1 MRNLKRFYAAAVS
14 TAMLVSI
21 MAPAASFA
29 AIDSTTDAKSLYD
42 LGLYKGL
49 SETEYQPDLD
59 STLNRQTA
67 ATMLLRMIGLEDDAL
82 AMDEKEAQDILAKK
96 FKDADTVAAWAAKQL
111 AYAVDAG
118 IFAGF
123 PDGTVQPNGLVTGK
137 QFCTLVLKSLG
148 YNDFTFDGSVDKFA
162 SVAGLDATEKAAF
175 GSNSAIKK
183 GILCSIARKALN
195 AKYEGS
201 NVTLGQQLIKDGV
214 IDAAKAQSL
223 LGIVAPTATTAPS
236 ATPSSVVNEAYK
248 GVELTIASN
257 PTMMA
262 KEVNDFTVLSFDLKN
277 NNSQDVALSQFT
289 ITMDKFLGD
298 PEKVRDVK
306 IWDGATK
313 KSPGTGKW
321 TTSNYTSVINLT
333 TPVTVKAGETKTFK
347 VTADVGTNVRAVLGE
362 QYKFIIT
369 DMQFA
374 NMTDMPTK
382 GLPLTANS
390 VSVSTVDEQATISV
404 VDETKTSNYN
414 PANAATAEKMPIG
427 GRNIEVG
434 KFRLTAPD
442 DEKAVIS
449 AIKITNLGS
458 AGAGRIESVQLY
470 KGETLLGTNEVDQMI
485 NFDTALEIPAA
496 ESVVLTVK
504 VNTSTDLKLTDTF
517 QAQIEEATDLIA
529 TGDKFGSAMKFK
541 EENAGYIWKSRS
553 LYQASNAEVKVSS
566 VASAQSSDIIKGAS
580 DFSLGKVYVSN
591 NNVEDVKLSTLG
603 LRLKVRNAGAEDTI
617 TAGTIKN
624 IRLLSPSGTVLATKT
639 SLTNSDYNDPAGAAD
654 SYYSID
660 FSLSTEY
667 LIAKNADVG
676 FNVVCDMP
684 TLAAGDVG
692 KTVALYYVAAGEDS
706 MSVNAQSSGDTLY
719 EAAAPN
725 TTIDGKTINL
735 KSAGDQK
742 LAIVEDSKWD
752 NPDGVAIAAG
762 DERVIVDWKIKDDSL
777 SEDANVKKITL
788 QNKGADNP
796 STYMLT
802 DFVLY
807 YDGVKIASVASMNNN
822 NEIVFGNGDTTLF
835 TVKDGDSVGKKL
847 VVKAKIDDSAANA
860 DKTLDFVL
868 ANVNNLEAKGV
879 STGEDIKVTDE
890 SVSANGV
897 AGLALTN
904 DKLIKTRYATFE
916 KLANTTGSVP
926 QGGNVEI
933 LKFKV
938 TPQSGESI
946 DLHDMV
952 ITLDDKQ
959 GTIRTADNNGLDADV
974 IKVYDVTDGVQDE
987 VTGAWAPGTKTFTF
1001 ADDDFGDVS
1010 EAKVF
1015 SVKVDATRGTA
1026 SFGNTGRAFQVGIS
1040 YVANHLQIEAPTQDG
1055 VRGFVALGD
1064 NIVGDMITVTVD

>member
-67 ATMLLRMIGLEDDAL
+67 ATMLLRMFGLEDDAL

-183 GILCSIARKALN
+183 GILCSIARKALD
-195 AKYEGS
+195 AKFEGS
-201 NVTLGQQLIKDGV
+201 DVTLGQQLIKDGV

-236 ATPSSVVNEAYK
+236 ATPSSVVNETYN
-248 GVELTIASN
+248 GVELTVASN

-262 KEVNDFTVLSFDLKN
+262 KEVNDFTFLSFDLKN

-369 DMQFA
+369 DVQFA

-382 GLPLTANS
+382 GLPLTASS

-414 PANAATAEKMPIG
+414 PGNPATAEKMPIG
-427 GRNIEVG
+427 GRDIEVG

-449 AIKITNLGS
+449 AIKITNVGS

-470 KGETLLGTNEVDQMI
+470 KGETLLGTDEVDQMI
-485 NFDTALEIPAA
+485 NFDTALEIPAS

-517 QAQIEEATDLIA
+517 RAQIEEATDLIA

-541 EENAGYIWKSRS
+541 EENVGYIWQSRS

-603 LRLKVRNAGAEDTI
+603 LRLKVNNGADGIKIKE
-617 TAGTIKN
+617 GTIKN

-639 SLTNSDYNDPAGAAD
+639 SLTDSDYNNLAGAND
-654 SYYSID
+654 YYSID

-684 TLAAGDVG
+684 TLAVADEN
-692 KTVALYYVAAGEDS
+692 KTIALVYVADGEDS

-719 EAAAPN
+719 EAAAPGA
-725 TTIDGKTINL
+725 TIDGKTVNL
-735 KSAGDQK
+735 KSAGNQK

-752 NPDGVAIAAG
+752 SATGVAVAAG

-777 SEDANVKKITL
+777 SEDANVKKITFE
-788 QNKGADNP
+788 NKGANNP

-807 YDGVKIASVASMNNN
+807 YDGVKVASVASMNNN
-822 NEIVFGNGDTTLF
+822 NEVVFGNGDTTLF

-847 VVKAKIDDSAANA
+847 VVKANIDDSNTNK

-868 ANVNNLEAKGV
+868 AGEDSLEAKGV
-879 STGEDIKVTDE
+879 STGEDIKVTVA
-890 SVSANGV
+890 STSADGV

-904 DKLIKTRYATFE
+904 DKVIKTRYATFE

-938 TPQSGESI
+938 TPQSGESV
-946 DLHDMV
+946 DLHDMA

-959 GTIRTADNNGLDADV
+959 GTIRVADALPLEADV
-974 IKVYDVTDGVQDE
+974 IKVYDVTDGVQE
-987 VTGAWAPGTKTFTF
+987 AVTGAWDPATMTFTF
-1001 ADDDFGDVS
+1001 NDAELDSVS

-1040 YVANHLQIEAPTQDG
+1040 YVSNHLQITAATQDAD
-1055 VRGFVALGD
+1055 RGFAALGD